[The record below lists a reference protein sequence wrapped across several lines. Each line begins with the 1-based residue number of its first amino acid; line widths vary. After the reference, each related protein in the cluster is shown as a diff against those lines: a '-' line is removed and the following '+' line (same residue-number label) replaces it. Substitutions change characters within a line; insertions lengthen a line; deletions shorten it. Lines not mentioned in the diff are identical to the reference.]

1 MRTREDKITQAIANL
16 ALTILGL
23 CAIIP
28 FILLII
34 ASFTDN
40 TTAVANGYTFFPA
53 KWSLE
58 AYQYIIREWTTI
70 GRAYGVTIFVTV
82 AGTALSLMITSMLA
96 YALSKER
103 LPGRKILSFMV
114 ILTMLFNGGIV
125 STYFVYSNLFHIKNT
140 IFALLVPNLLLSAF
154 NIILAKNYFKNSIP
168 AALLEAAKIDG
179 AGEFKVFFQIVIPL
193 SLPVLATIGLMTAL
207 GYWNDWT
214 NGLYY
219 LTENGGS
226 KLYSIQNILNS
237 INENISFLANNSA
250 QLGSTVD
257 VSQIPSTTVRMAIA
271 VVGIFPILVAYP
283 FFQKYFV
290 KGITIGSV
298 KE

>member
-1 MRTREDKITQAIANL
+1 MKSKEDRTTQGIAHFVL
-16 ALTILGL
+16 ILL
-23 CAIIP
+23 CVCAMIP

-40 TTAVANGYTFFPA
+40 ASAITNGYTFFPE
-53 KWSLE
+53 KWSLD
-58 AYQYIIREWTTI
+58 AYNYIMKEWTTI
-70 GRAYGVTIFVTV
+70 GSAYGVTIFV
-82 AGTALSLMITSMLA
+82 ACIGTAISLFLTSMLG
-96 YALSKER
+96 YALSKEQ
-103 LPGRKILSFMV
+103 LPGRKILTFMV

-125 STYFVYSNLFHIKNT
+125 STYFVYTNIFQIKNT
-140 IFALLVPNLLLSAF
+140 IFALIIPNLLMNAF
-154 NIILAKNYFKNSIP
+154 NIILAKNYYVNSIP
-168 AALLEAAKIDG
+168 LSLLEAAKIDG
-179 AGEFKVFFQIVIPL
+179 AGEFKVFFRIVIPL

-226 KLYSIQNILNS
+226 HLYNIQNILNS
-237 INENISFLANNSA
+237 INENISFLSNNSSKIGGA
-250 QLGSTVD
+250 IDT
-257 VSQIPSTTVRMAIA
+257 SQIPSTTVRMAIA
-271 VVGIFPILVAYP
+271 VIGILPVLLAYP

-290 KGITIGSV
+290 KGITIGAV